1 MAWRQFG
8 PWKPLKGEMDLDSGE
23 VHGSLEVPLILQ
35 RLGMSKH
42 AFFLLFFFQSML
54 YVINVIC

>member
-1 MAWRQFG
+1 MASRQFW
-8 PWKPLKGEMDLDSGE
+8 PWKPLKGEMGLDSGN

-42 AFFLLFFFQSML
+42 V
-54 YVINVIC
+54 YVRNVIC